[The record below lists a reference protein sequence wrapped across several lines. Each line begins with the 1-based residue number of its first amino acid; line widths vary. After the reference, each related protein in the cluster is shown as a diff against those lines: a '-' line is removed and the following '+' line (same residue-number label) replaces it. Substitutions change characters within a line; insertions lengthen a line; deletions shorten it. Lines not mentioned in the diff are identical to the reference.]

1 MLEIM
6 QNKHKKTYL
15 IKGIFS
21 KSTNDIQKVTSI
33 SKSVGVVSYNSTA
46 RTRGFLRNELFQT
59 SNTYENIF
67 PLCFYKGNFFM
78 AETAVSQ

>member
-6 QNKHKKTYL
+6 QNKQRKYL

-46 RTRGFLRNELFQT
+46 RTKGFLRNELFQT
-59 SNTYENIF
+59 SNTYENVF
-67 PLCFYKGNFFM
+67 H
-78 AETAVSQ
+78 

>member
-6 QNKHKKTYL
+6 QNKQKNKYL

-46 RTRGFLRNELFQT
+46 RTRVFLRKNYFKLLIHMRIF
-59 SNTYENIF
+59 F
-67 PLCFYKGNFFM
+67 PLCFYKGKFFM
-78 AETAVSQ
+78 AESAVSQ